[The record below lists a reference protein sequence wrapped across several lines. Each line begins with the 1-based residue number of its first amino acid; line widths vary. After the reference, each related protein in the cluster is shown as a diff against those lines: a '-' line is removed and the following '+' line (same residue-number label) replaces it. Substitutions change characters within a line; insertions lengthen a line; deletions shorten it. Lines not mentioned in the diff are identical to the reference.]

1 MQCPIEALIKVLS
14 LPILYQPRDLLSPK
28 ARSLA
33 IGLFKVTALGDLL
46 LERLL

>member
-1 MQCPIEALIKVLS
+1 MQGPIEALIRILS
-14 LPILYQPRDLLSPK
+14 FAILNQARDLLSPI